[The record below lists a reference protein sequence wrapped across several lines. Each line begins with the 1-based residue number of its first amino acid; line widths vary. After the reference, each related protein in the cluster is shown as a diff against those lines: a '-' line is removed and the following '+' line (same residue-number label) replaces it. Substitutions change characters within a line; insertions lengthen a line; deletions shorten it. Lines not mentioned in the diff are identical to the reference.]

1 MADFKR
7 RLRRLQILRLRYLD
21 RQRRQT
27 QALAGINTALA
38 EAQRL
43 LDELQKLRAHYVELE
58 EARGMP
64 AMTLSGIRRKLG
76 ELAEAHREQQG
87 QVEWLQEER
96 TRGMAAVTTLR
107 LRVEHIERLVLET
120 RTEHRTAA
128 ERAEALA
135 LAPRARV

>member
-38 EAQRL
+38 DAQRL
-43 LDELQKLRAHYVELE
+43 LDELQKLSAHYVELE

-76 ELAEAHREQQG
+76 QLAEANREQQG
-87 QVEWLQEER
+87 QVEWLHEER
-96 TRGMAAVTTLR
+96 ARGMAAVMTLR
-107 LRVEHIERLVLET
+107 LRVEHIEGLVLET
-120 RTEHRTAA
+120 RTEHRAAA

-135 LAPRARV
+135 LAPRARA